1 MHIFFEIGLISL
13 KQSDFRPGG
22 SFINQLLSTN
32 HEILSAFAI
41 GIEVQWLVFQIFK
54 TFDKVWQSGFPGML
68 ALFFFFFFFFC
79 FVLNLANP
87 ILGLTDFQLI
97 FWVFQ
102 FLYHTLESF

>member
-68 ALFFFFFFFFC
+68 ALFFCCFFLFC
-79 FVLNLANP
+79 LKFGKSYLGSNRFPANFLGVSIFVS
-87 ILGLTDFQLI
+87 
-97 FWVFQ
+97 
-102 FLYHTLESF
+102 HT